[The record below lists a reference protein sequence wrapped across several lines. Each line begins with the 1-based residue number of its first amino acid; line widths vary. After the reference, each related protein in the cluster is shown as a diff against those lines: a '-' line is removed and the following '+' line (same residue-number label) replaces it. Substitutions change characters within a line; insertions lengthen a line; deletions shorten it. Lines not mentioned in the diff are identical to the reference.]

1 MKLRDTVV
9 IITGGYGGIGSAISR
24 SFTDEGASVIVFER
38 DEEMVGKTGGV
49 RVDVSDYASVG
60 RGVARTLRKFGRI
73 DCVVNCAGIQAPIGL
88 FAEND
93 MVAWEKNIGINLL
106 GTVHMCRAVLPS
118 MIKRRSGVIINFS
131 GGGATSS
138 RPNFSAYATAKAG
151 IVKFTEVLAD
161 ELKPYRIRINAIAPG
176 AVNTKMLD
184 EILKI
189 GRKAGNVELAAAKK
203 RALEGGISAEL
214 AAELAVFLAS
224 SDSANLSGRLVSAV
238 WDDWKHWSKKDIK
251 KIMAGESLTLR
262 RVK

>member
-1 MKLRDTVV
+1 
-9 IITGGYGGIGSAISR
+9 
-24 SFTDEGASVIVFER
+24 
-38 DEEMVGKTGGV
+38 
-49 RVDVSDYASVG
+49 
-60 RGVARTLRKFGRI
+60 
-73 DCVVNCAGIQAPIGL
+73 
-88 FAEND
+88 
-93 MVAWEKNIGINLL
+93 
-106 GTVHMCRAVLPS
+106 

-238 WDDWKHWSKKDIK
+238 WDDWKHWSKKYIK